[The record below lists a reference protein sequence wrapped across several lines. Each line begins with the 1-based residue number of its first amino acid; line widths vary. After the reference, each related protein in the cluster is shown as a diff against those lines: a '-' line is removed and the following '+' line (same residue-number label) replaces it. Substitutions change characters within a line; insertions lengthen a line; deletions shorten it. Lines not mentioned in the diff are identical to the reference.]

1 MLKTKGQVLNEEL
14 VAGLA
19 GKFVHVPTNIHKVP
33 TPTGAITEA
42 NVWFAGR
49 VAGYEKAV
57 LSFEYETGTFFD
69 EPKQYFN
76 LLLTDGMGYV
86 LTAENDLEI
95 IELTEEEFERMVEE
109 HRKEQEANAEVP
121 LPEEDQKLTL
131 VDGGQK

>member
-1 MLKTKGQVLNEEL
+1 MLKTKEQALTEEL

-33 TPTGAITEA
+33 TPTGATTEA

-57 LSFEYETGTFFD
+57 LNFDYETGTFTD
-69 EPKQYFN
+69 EPKVYFN

-86 LTAENDLEI
+86 LTTENDLEI
-95 IELTEEEFERMVEE
+95 VELTEEEFEKMVEE
-109 HRKEQEANAEVP
+109 HRKEQEAKAQII
-121 LPEEDQKLTL
+121 LPGEERKLT
-131 VDGGQK
+131 VIEGGQK